1 MFKIQK
7 RHYQRL
13 TSNFFLSHYVHN
25 NISTDNFA
33 TKIRSRWSI
42 EFYAKSFQRW
52 HNAPIIFPT
61 CVRIIF
67 TTYESFLSY
76 VKFIIIWRLKEKN
89 GKQKKRKKIYQNSKN
104 DYSQNRKKFFRCRS
118 IPIEST
124 LSIEFISKVS
134 TCCYSGIE
142 SIDKIVNTIYCMYR
156 CRYYNR
162 R

>member
-89 GKQKKRKKIYQNSKN
+89 GKQKKKEKN
-104 DYSQNRKKFFRCRS
+104 
-118 IPIEST
+118 
-124 LSIEFISKVS
+124 ISKFKERLF
-134 TCCYSGIE
+134 TE
-142 SIDKIVNTIYCMYR
+142 SEEIFPMSLNIDRIDSFHWIYIKSFNVLLFR
-156 CRYYNR
+156 HRINR
-162 R
+162 

>member
-42 EFYAKSFQRW
+42 EFYAKSFQRR

-89 GKQKKRKKIYQNSKN
+89 GKQKKGKKYIKIQRTIIHRIGRNFSDVAQYRSNRLFPLNLYQ
-104 DYSQNRKKFFRCRS
+104 KFQRVAIQAS
-118 IPIEST
+118 
-124 LSIEFISKVS
+124 
-134 TCCYSGIE
+134 
-142 SIDKIVNTIYCMYR
+142 NQ
-156 CRYYNR
+156 
-162 R
+162 